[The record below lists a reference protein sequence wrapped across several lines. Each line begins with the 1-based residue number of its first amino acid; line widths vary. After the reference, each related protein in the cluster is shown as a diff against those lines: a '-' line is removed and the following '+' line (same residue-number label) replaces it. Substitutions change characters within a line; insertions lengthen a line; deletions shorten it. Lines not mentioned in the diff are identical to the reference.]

1 MWRKRIYIR
10 MKEIGLCTV
19 KSLNYAPEIFTLLYQ
34 NIPKDATVY
43 PSYLFIYLFTYLFTY
58 IYLSSIILSMPEY
71 QKVKLKC
78 SLLLWIPFFRWDQR
92 HQKINLE
99 ESMVWAESVYINIV
113 LRIPWYNL
121 IIHLPVGLVFH
132 LQVRVVTAVESSVQI
147 EMMLTLPL
155 LFIHCKEKIYKGAI
169 WEKFCGKKNIVNA

>member
-1 MWRKRIYIR
+1 M
-10 MKEIGLCTV
+10 
-19 KSLNYAPEIFTLLYQ
+19 
-34 NIPKDATVY
+34 
-43 PSYLFIYLFTYLFTY
+43 
-58 IYLSSIILSMPEY
+58 
-71 QKVKLKC
+71 
-78 SLLLWIPFFRWDQR
+78 
-92 HQKINLE
+92 
-99 ESMVWAESVYINIV
+99 YINIV

-155 LFIHCKEKIYKGAI
+155 LFIHCKEKIHKGAI